1 MPLIRRPAGPS
12 GDKPAEAA
20 PDPTAIP
27 GQLREGSE
35 EERWA
40 AARVAAQLPDGV
52 ELLSSALANEKAPRV
67 REAMFTGLA
76 RIATPAAAQAVLP
89 FLRADDAHVRT
100 EALDALAA
108 MKAVVWPCL
117 PALLRDA
124 DTDVRILACELAR
137 SMPADEAARLF
148 TGVLESEPQP
158 NVCAAIVEVLAE
170 IGGTEVLPALE
181 RCGERFRTTPFL
193 VFAIRTAADRIR
205 AQSSG
210 TRA

>member
-1 MPLIRRPAGPS
+1 MQ
-12 GDKPAEAA
+12 AA
-20 PDPTAIP
+20 PDPAAIAARL
-27 GQLREGSE
+27 GQGSE

-40 AARVAAQLPDGV
+40 AARLASQLPNGA
-52 ELLSSALANEKAPRV
+52 ELLSHALANEKTPRV
-67 REAMFTGLA
+67 REAMFTALA
-76 RIATPAAAQAVLP
+76 RIATPAAAEAVLP
-89 FLRADDAHVRT
+89 FVRSDDARVRT

-108 MKAVVWPCL
+108 MKAVVWPYL

-124 DTDVRILACELAR
+124 DSDVRILACELAR

-148 TGVLESEPQP
+148 TSVLDSEREP

-170 IGGTEVLPALE
+170 IGGADVLPALE
-181 RCGERFRTTPFL
+181 RCRERFRATPFL
-193 VFAIRTAADRIR
+193 VFAIGTAADRIR

>member
-1 MPLIRRPAGPS
+1 MPLIRKPAGS
-12 GDKPAEAA
+12 PADARAQAA
-20 PDPTAIP
+20 PDPAAIAA
-27 GQLREGSE
+27 QLRAGSE

-40 AARVAAQLPDGV
+40 AARVAAQLPNGV
-52 ELLSSALANEKAPRV
+52 ELLSKALADEATPRV

-76 RIATPAAAQAVLP
+76 RMATPAAAEAVLP
-89 FLRADDAHVRT
+89 FVRSDDAHVRT

-108 MKAVVWPCL
+108 MKAVVWPYL
-117 PALLRDA
+117 PALLRDP
-124 DTDVRILACELAR
+124 DSDVRLLACELAR

-148 TGVLESEPQP
+148 TSVLESEPQP

-170 IGGTEVLPALE
+170 VGGAEVLPVLE
-181 RCGERFRTTPFL
+181 RCRDRFRATPFL
-193 VFAIRTAADRIR
+193 AFAIGTAAERIR